1 MHLEFKHFVFDLDNT
16 LYSASSAFFDLQLRN
31 MSDFIVEKLKVT
43 RKEADF
49 LREEYYH
56 SFGTTMHGLMHHHA
70 IDPYEFLAV
79 IDNVPLE
86 RLRLDDELLGML
98 NDLKSKG
105 KHLSIFTNGSL
116 YHADRVMSKLSL
128 NQVIEDVVTLECTGL
143 VPKPDPKAYQFCF
156 ERLNIDPKK
165 AVFFEDSSHNLIPAK
180 QMGMAT
186 VLVNADDMAHAR
198 FIAHPEID
206 YFVQDVP
213 SFLKGEF
220 LEKRV

>member
-1 MHLEFKHFVFDLDNT
+1 MHLSFQHFVFDLDNT
-16 LYSASSAFFDLQLRN
+16 LYSANSTFFDLQLRN

-56 SFGTTMHGLMHHHA
+56 SFGTTMHGLMHNHA
-70 IDPYEFLAV
+70 IDPDEFLAV

-86 RLRLDDELLGML
+86 RLQLDGELITLL
-98 NDLKSKG
+98 NDLQLQG
-105 KHLSIFTNGSL
+105 KHLSVFTNGSL
-116 YHADRVMSKLSL
+116 LHATRVMSRLTLDKL
-128 NQVIEDVVTLECTGL
+128 IKDVVTLECTGF
-143 VPKPDPKAYQFCF
+143 VPKPHPKAYRYCF
-156 ERLNIDPKK
+156 DKLKIDPKQ

-180 QMGMAT
+180 QMGMTT
-186 VLVNADDMAHAR
+186 VLVNADDTAHAR

-206 YFVQDVP
+206 YFVEDVS
-213 SFLKGEF
+213 SFLKGQF